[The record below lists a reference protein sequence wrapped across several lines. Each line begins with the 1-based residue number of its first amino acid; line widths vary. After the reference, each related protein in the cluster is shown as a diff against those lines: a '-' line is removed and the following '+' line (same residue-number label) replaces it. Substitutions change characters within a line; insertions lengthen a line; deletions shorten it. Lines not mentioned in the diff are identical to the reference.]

1 MNETRKPLGKVQ
13 VGVLAAAF
21 VPMLATGVVGGIGTY
36 SNIGH
41 AYGTGT
47 ALGALGAGEGA
58 TAVLAL
64 VLLGLTM
71 LGQSSPR
78 VVRIGL
84 WALPAAAAVMGA
96 MAAPDLGRTVIYA
109 LTPMG
114 MSVSAE
120 GMAFLARRIVVHTD
134 GRDAENERHTADI
147 VQALAYHRA
156 RAAHHPSDRVRKR
169 SDRASWRL
177 ARKVGVGDAAL
188 GSRLLDVQRDRITD
202 GANAALLSMFGGT
215 DPTPTPVANEEE
227 SAETVRNRSMA
238 DLRESG
244 PAPSVVLTR
253 FPVPDPVV
261 VDFVKPTLPVKPV
274 PAIAAPVESAGRR
287 AVAVDSPDPVG
298 RPAGFPTLLARLD
311 RSARRISCSLRP
323 VLRPPIG
330 PTAGLRRRAS
340 AARSVPRRRMRG
352 CCGTRSSLNV
362 PPTAARSR
370 EAADPRRL
378 FRSCRRAVRNPHL
391 PVVSR
396 SGRLGHPPP
405 TPHPWAAAGW
415 SGHRGTGLPAASPGR
430 AVDRVPVPD
439 RACSSG
445 AADDA
450 RPVACARSDDARP
463 PPLPRVQP
471 GCRIRHPADAR
482 HVRDLR
488 LSR

>member
-1 MNETRKPLGKVQ
+1 MSETRKPLTKVQ
-13 VGVLAAAF
+13 VGVLTAAF

-96 MAAPDLGRTVIYA
+96 MAAPDAGRTVVYA

-188 GSRLLDVQRDRITD
+188 GSRLLDVQRARVTA
-202 GANAALLSMFGGT
+202 GADVALASMFGGSAPAPAL
-215 DPTPTPVANEEE
+215 DPAPVTNAEE
-227 SAETVRNRSMA
+227 STETVRNRSMA
-238 DLRESG
+238 DLREST

-253 FPVPDPVV
+253 FSVPDPVA
-261 VDFVKPTLPVKPV
+261 VDFVKPTLPLKPV
-274 PAIAAPVESAGRR
+274 PAIAPAVDPVKADPAPTGRR
-287 AVAVDSPDPVG
+287 AVAADSPRSRRATGKVPVVARSP
-298 RPAGFPTLLARLD
+298 RPKRTADQLLAEARTATADWPDSRITAEGIRREIRTSPANARTLRDTLLAER
-311 RSARRISCSLRP
+311 AR
-323 VLRPPIG
+323 
-330 PTAGLRRRAS
+330 TAEVAS
-340 AARSVPRRRMRG
+340 
-352 CCGTRSSLNV
+352 
-362 PPTAARSR
+362 
-370 EAADPRRL
+370 
-378 FRSCRRAVRNPHL
+378 
-391 PVVSR
+391 
-396 SGRLGHPPP
+396 
-405 TPHPWAAAGW
+405 
-415 SGHRGTGLPAASPGR
+415 
-430 AVDRVPVPD
+430 
-439 RACSSG
+439 
-445 AADDA
+445 
-450 RPVACARSDDARP
+450 
-463 PPLPRVQP
+463 
-471 GCRIRHPADAR
+471 
-482 HVRDLR
+482 
-488 LSR
+488 